1 MARKTALRFEAVGE
15 QAVLESETI
24 DGNAEGNAEGD
35 EAEDPSHAGPPTAKL
50 SATNE
55 PSTDEWL
62 GRVIHDCYRI
72 VRALGRGGMGT
83 VYLAE
88 HTTLRK
94 PFAVKLLNPRYANRR
109 EFSAR
114 FLLEAQAV
122 SRIDHPN
129 VVSVVHF
136 GTTPDGATFLVMEY
150 LAGEPLASLCR
161 TAAPLPWSRVQHLMG
176 QVCRALQA
184 AHTAGVVHR
193 DIKPDNVIRL
203 TREDDVDFVK
213 VLDFGLAKLQD
224 GEGLRLTRTGMVLGT
239 PRYMAPEQAR
249 GAAID
254 HRVDIY
260 AAGILYYE
268 LLCGRTPFQATS
280 FMAMRNQHLL
290 AKPEPPS
297 HWAPQAGITDE
308 MDAIAL
314 RALAKDP
321 AHRFASMAE
330 MAEALANVG
339 RGRGPVKLL
348 ERETRRIGLS
358 QVSLITER
366 GRANTGYP
374 GATNRAA
381 ESIQGSS
388 VRLPRRTW
396 VVPTLIVGGVAL
408 VTTIAISTAMLVSER
423 APAPAVE
430 VEDPVVEAPDLALA
444 QPITPGAVDLDVI
457 SLTFD
462 TNVPVRV
469 LEATDFAIL
478 GDTRVSP
485 TLALPRS
492 TTRKSLILRA
502 AGHFDLPI
510 EVVPDRDRRLAFTL
524 TPMPAPAGGG
534 ASTTR
539 RRDDALPDLVPEP
552 APPPSIEDEPVEASP
567 EPEPTPTPEPAP
579 NPFPEIRDPFAKN

>member
-1 MARKTALRFEAVGE
+1 VARKTALRFEAVGE

-24 DGNAEGNAEGD
+24 DGNAEGN

-50 SATNE
+50 AATSE

-94 PFAVKLLNPRYANRR
+94 PFAVKLLNPRYASRS

-161 TAAPLPWSRVQHLMG
+161 TSAPLPWSRVQHLMG

-224 GEGLRLTRTGMVLGT
+224 SEGLRLTRTGMVLGT

-297 HWAPQAGITDE
+297 HWAAQAGITDE

-330 MAEALANVG
+330 MAEAIANVG

-408 VTTIAISTAMLVSER
+408 VTTIAISSAMLASER
-423 APAPAVE
+423 GPTPALE
-430 VEDPVVEAPDLALA
+430 LEDPVVEAPDLALA

-492 TTRKSLILRA
+492 ATTKSLILRA

-510 EVVPDRDRRLAFTL
+510 EIVPDRDRRLAYTL
-524 TPMPAPAGGG
+524 TPMPAAAPSG

-552 APPPSIEDEPVEASP
+552 APPSNEDEPAEASP
-567 EPEPTPTPEPAP
+567 EPTPPEPTPAPAP